1 MIQYFPK
8 PHKCSGG
15 NIKVDL
21 DLFNYLAKAN
31 LKEAGSVNISNLTA
45 KSALAILKAEVD
57 KIDQNKL
64 KTIPFDLSKL
74 SSILDNDVIKKLCMI
89 NWL

>member
-1 MIQYFPK
+1 M
-8 PHKCSGG
+8 
-15 NIKVDL
+15 
-21 DLFNYLAKAN
+21 AKAN

-45 KSALAILKAEVD
+45 KSDLAILKAEVD

-74 SSILDNDVIKKLCMI
+74 STIVDNDVVKKLCMV